1 MELKKD
7 KLFRFI
13 EGKLSKNI
21 SLIDDVADVL
31 DINYDA
37 AYRRVKGK
45 TALTLEDGLILS
57 EHYNFDLNTLLLKKT
72 KDTEK
77 IIVEKTHEILS
88 DNFLNIFFDKSKE
101 ETQQVLNS
109 KEGKIINCAKD
120 YPFYHSDNGFLK
132 KFRIFLFLNML
143 SEKAKSKPVL
153 FSEFNPSKAVL
164 EKYETFLNQYSKV
177 ALVEIWNDTTID
189 NILNQIQ
196 YFFEVGLTTEKE
208 AVAIADGLIASLR
221 MLEEQ
226 AENQKRKESDNSFHL
241 YHNNLISLLN
251 TVLMKSD
258 SEKKVFVPYTNLTY
272 FKVVDEETTSQI
284 EQHLKKQLQFSTN
297 ISGEAS
303 VERKKFFN
311 SMYQKIEKRKLK
323 LNF

>member
-1 MELKKD
+1 MKLRKD
-7 KLFRFI
+7 KLFAFI
-13 EGKLSKNI
+13 EKKLPTNI
-21 SLIDDVADVL
+21 SLIDDIADVL
-31 DINYDA
+31 DVNYDA

-45 TALTLEDGLILS
+45 TALTLEEGLLLS
-57 EHYNFDLNTLLLKKT
+57 EHYNFDLNTLIHKKEVET
-72 KDTEK
+72 QK

-88 DNFLNIFFDKSKE
+88 DNFLNVFFDKSKK

-109 KEGKIINCAKD
+109 TEGQIINCAKD
-120 YPFYHSDNGFLK
+120 YPFYHSDNGILK

-143 SEKAKSKPVL
+143 SENNETKRVSFAN
-153 FSEFNPSKAVL
+153 FNPSNAIL
-164 EKYETFLNQYSKV
+164 EKYETFLSQYSKV

-208 AVAIADGLIASLR
+208 AIAIADGLINSLK
-221 MLEEQ
+221 LIEEQ
-226 AENQKRKESDNSFHL
+226 AETQKRKHSNNSFHL

-258 SEKKVFVPYTNLTY
+258 LEKKVFIPYTNLTF
-272 FKVVDEETTSQI
+272 FKVIDKETTNQI

-297 ISGEAS
+297 ISGESS

-311 SMYQKIEKRKLK
+311 AMYQKVEKRKIRLA
-323 LNF
+323 L